1 MKQSLAALLVM
12 TLVFAQAQVEAETQ
26 AQARGDSAMAAE
38 PPAPASAGFLHL
50 PPGFKA
56 QVLVDN
62 VPNARSM
69 ALAADGTLFVGTM
82 SAGVVYAVRD
92 ALGAAPVVTK
102 FAAGLSM
109 PNGVALLEDDLYVA
123 EQKQLVRYR
132 GAVATVARG
141 ASPSAAEVID
151 PALPFKGFMH
161 SWKYLAFGPD
171 GKLYVS
177 IGSPCNVCVEPGF
190 GVILRMNPDGTGRE
204 VFASGIRNSV
214 GFTWQPGTRD
224 LWFTDNGRD
233 MLGDDVPPDELN
245 RAPKAGLDFGF
256 PYCHAGSIPDPKY
269 GDLGQC
275 SASVP
280 PVQKLGPHVASL
292 GVKFYTGQMFPA
304 DYRGQVLIAE
314 HGSWNR
320 SKAAGK
326 TGYRISLVRLKGGKA
341 VSYTPFITGW
351 LDGDEV
357 RGRPVDLLV
366 APDGSLLVSDDQR
379 GVIYRISY
387 AD

>member
-1 MKQSLAALLVM
+1 MKTPIAALLLM
-12 TLVFAQAQVEAETQ
+12 TLAHGGMAL
-26 AQARGDSAMAAE
+26 AAE
-38 PPAPASAGFLHL
+38 SAAREAAGFLQL

-56 QVLVDN
+56 EILVDKL
-62 VPNARSM
+62 PNARTM
-69 ALAADGTLFVGTM
+69 ALDKDGTLFVGTL
-82 SAGVVYAVRD
+82 SGGVVYAVRD

-102 FAAGLSM
+102 FAEGLST
-109 PNGVALLEDDLYVA
+109 PNGVALLDGDLYVA
-123 EQKQLVRYR
+123 EQKQLVRYP
-132 GAVATVARG
+132 GAVSSVATGTTPKAPV
-141 ASPSAAEVID
+141 VID
-151 PALPFKGFMH
+151 PDLPYKGFMH
-161 SWKYLAFGPD
+161 SWKYLALGPD

-204 VFASGIRNSV
+204 VYASGIRNSE

-245 RAPKAGLDFGF
+245 RAPRPGLDFGF
-256 PYCHAGSIPDPKY
+256 PYCHAGSIPDPKF
-269 GDLGQC
+269 GNAGKC
-275 SASVP
+275 SASVA
-280 PVQKLGPHVASL
+280 PVQQLGPHVAAL
-292 GVKFYTGQMFPA
+292 GLKFYTGHMFPA
-304 DYRGQVLIAE
+304 QYRGQILIAE

-326 TGYRISLVRLKGGKA
+326 TGYRVSMVRLKGEKA

-366 APDGSLLVSDDQR
+366 APDGALLVSDDQR
-379 GVIYRISY
+379 GAIYRISY
-387 AD
+387 AR